1 MKRIAIL
8 SDKFPPLP
16 CGGIASAHFNLYK
29 MFRSKGYDVHV
40 YTYLDEHKNL
50 TNLKDD
56 PNVHRF
62 GATEFE
68 LKYFNLENKIKRKIS
83 NLLINRLPQK
93 GLVYQLDLVKISNI
107 GAKKINKHLKKFKPD
122 IVFIPD
128 FGVPG
133 YSINKLSN
141 IKYVHI
147 SHNNPVRF
155 INNPLIGIHS
165 ENDTLTALKYEQ
177 QSLKLIDKV
186 ICPSNYMKEVFSKT
200 FSFDKDIVVIP
211 NLIHQEYI
219 NNIKKEDL
227 HEILGINPSWP
238 IIYIPSAGSKYK
250 GEKFVIEI
258 IRRISNNLNNEVGF
272 YLSGNLSENQIFE
285 LSFLPDYHIYSPGYV
300 SLESNIANIKDC
312 KICIS
317 PTLFECF
324 GMAILEALFCGLPC
338 VAFNVGGNKEII
350 DCNNGF
356 LVQFLDIETL
366 ISRSLELLNSS
377 DLFYSLAKNT
387 KNTQKEYSSDII
399 YERYYE
405 IINGL

>member
-1 MKRIAIL
+1 MKRIVIL

-16 CGGIASAHFNLYK
+16 GGGIASAHFNLYK
-29 MFRSKGYDVHV
+29 MFRSKGFDVHV
-40 YTYLDEHKNL
+40 YTYLDENKKL
-50 TNLKDD
+50 TDLKDD

-62 GATEFE
+62 GATELE
-68 LKYFNLENKIKRKIS
+68 LKYLYLINKIKRKIS
-83 NLLINRLPQK
+83 NFKINKLPQK
-93 GLVYQLDLVKISNI
+93 GLAYQLDLIKISNI
-107 GAKKINKHLKKFKPD
+107 GAKKINKQLKKFKPD

-133 YSINKLSN
+133 YSIQKLPN

-147 SHNNPVRF
+147 SHNNPIRF

-165 ENDTLTALKYEQ
+165 ENDTTAALKFEQ
-177 QSLKLIDKV
+177 QSLKCIDIV

-387 KNTQKEYSSDII
+387 KIHKKNIPQI
-399 YERYYE
+399 
-405 IINGL
+405 